1 MPLLKKAFDV
11 LKDFKVVFLI
21 FLTGFL
27 VVTNFAVYPFSKVLV
42 SRTVSLRPLS
52 YEQKNNLY
60 QAAQRIDGQIIKPG
74 QVFSFNG
81 RVGPRTGKLGYQPAP
96 SYLGGDTPS
105 TLGGGICLLSSCLYQ
120 SALTAGLKIV
130 ERVPHLRTV
139 KTVPAGF
146 DATVWY
152 GRADLRFENN
162 TDSAIEVRAYT
173 TPSQLKVELRGT
185 DKLARECRNAKLRRL
200 EQMRA
205 PGELLVEVFR
215 SEPGQDTFVSRDL
228 YRTGSAI
235 RYQPVAIS
243 SLP

>member
-1 MPLLKKAFDV
+1 MSRLKQTFNAI
-11 LKDFKVVFLI
+11 KDFKIIFLI
-21 FLTGFL
+21 LLIAFL
-27 VVTNFAVYPFSKVLV
+27 VAANFAVYPFSNVIV

-60 QAAQRIDGQIIKPG
+60 QAAQCIDGQIIKPG

-81 RVGPRTGKLGYQPAP
+81 RVGPRTARRGYQPAP

-139 KTVPAGF
+139 KTVPPGF

-162 TDSAIEVRAYT
+162 TDAPIEIRALT
-173 TPSQLKVELRGT
+173 TASQLKVELRGS
-185 DKLARECRNAKLRRL
+185 DKAARAGQKVQLRRL
-200 EQMRA
+200 EQRPA
-205 PGELLVEVFR
+205 PGEILVEVFR
-215 SEPGQDTFVSRDL
+215 SDSANEHDTFISRDL
-228 YRTGSAI
+228 YGSQSRT
-235 RYQPVAIS
+235 R
-243 SLP
+243 